1 MMEKY
6 RADHIGS
13 FLRPQ
18 ELLDARHGHNDVQ
31 LREVEDRNIRD
42 VLSRQAE
49 LGFDICTDGEFRRSN
64 FMSDFT
70 DSVEGFALDEDA
82 IGHSW
87 KADSTDAAA
96 KTAPSHIPGIVAQK
110 LRQTR
115 RLTALETP
123 FLLANSPADVK
134 VTLPSPNQF
143 PFISFKKGV
152 TDKVYANHSEL
163 LADVVAILK
172 GEVAALVADG
182 VQYIQ
187 IDTPRY
193 SYYIDPKWREW
204 LRSEIGVDP
213 DTALDEAIAADNACF
228 DACSEATRNSGVT
241 LAMHLCRGNNR
252 GNWYAQGGYDAIA
265 EKLFSGLHVD
275 RFLLEFD
282 DERSGTFEPLRFVP
296 AGKTV
301 VLGLVS
307 TKRAEM
313 ERPGDLLRRVDEAS
327 KYVPLENLALSPQ
340 CGFASVMEGN
350 PVTEDTQWAKLKL
363 VADTARQ
370 LWR

>member
-1 MMEKY
+1 MKKKY
-6 RADHIGS
+6 RADHVGS

-18 ELLDARHGHNDVQ
+18 ALLDARASHDAAH
-31 LREVEDRNIRD
+31 LKEIEDLSIRS
-42 VLSRQAE
+42 VLARQEE
-49 LGFDICTDGEFRRSN
+49 LGFTVSTDGEFRRTN
-64 FMSDFT
+64 FMSDFW
-70 DSVEGFALDEDA
+70 DSVDGFALDEDA

-87 KADSTDAAA
+87 KAGSASGA
-96 KTAPSHIPGIVAQK
+96 APSHVPGIVNGK
-110 LRQTR
+110 LHRTR
-115 RLTALETP
+115 RLTATETP
-123 FLLANSPADVK
+123 FLQANSRTDVK

-152 TDKVYANHSEL
+152 TDKVYANHSAL
-163 LADVVAILK
+163 LADIVAILK
-172 GEVAALVADG
+172 GEVAALAADG

-193 SYYIDPKWREW
+193 SYFLDPKWRDW
-204 LRSEIGVDP
+204 VRTEIGVDP
-213 DTALDEAIAADNACF
+213 DAALDEAIAAENTCF
-228 DACSEATRNSGVT
+228 DAARASGAT

-252 GNWYAQGGYDAIA
+252 SNWYAQGGYDAIA
-265 EKLFSGLHVD
+265 EKLFSELRVD

-282 DERSGTFEPLRFVP
+282 DERSGGFEPLRFIP

-307 TKRAEM
+307 TKRPEM
-313 ERPGDLLRRVDEAS
+313 ETSEGLIRRIEEAS
-327 KYVPLENLALSPQ
+327 KYVPMENLALSPQ

-350 PVTEDTQWAKLKL
+350 LVTEQTQWDKLKL

-370 LWR
+370 VWQS

>member
-1 MMEKY
+1 MRDRHMTANACPNWRTNTY
-6 RADHIGS
+6 RAV
-13 FLRPQ
+13 LARQ
-18 ELLDARHGHNDVQ
+18 E
-31 LREVEDRNIRD
+31 
-42 VLSRQAE
+42 E
-49 LGFDICTDGEFRRSN
+49 LGFGISTDGEFRRST

-70 DSVEGFALDEDA
+70 DSVEGFAMAEDA
-82 IGHSW
+82 IGYSW
-87 KADSTDAAA
+87 KAGSSAEPT
-96 KTAPSHIPGIVAQK
+96 PRHISGIVTGK

-115 RLTALETP
+115 RLTASETP
-123 FLLANSPADVK
+123 FTLANSHVDVK

-143 PFISFKKGV
+143 PFISFRKGV

-163 LADVVAILK
+163 LADVVTILK
-172 GEVAALVADG
+172 GEVAALAADG
-182 VQYIQ
+182 VHYIQ

-204 LRSEIGVDP
+204 LRTEIGVDP
-213 DTALDEAIAADNACF
+213 DVALDEAIAADNACS
-228 DACSEATRNSGVT
+228 DAARDSGVT
-241 LAMHLCRGNNR
+241 LALHLCRGNNR

-307 TKRAEM
+307 TKRPEM
-313 ERPGDLLRRVDEAS
+313 ETSLDLIRRIEAAS

-350 PVTEDTQWAKLKL
+350 PVTEDTQWAKMKL
-363 VADTARQ
+363 VADTAQ
-370 LWR
+370 LVWHQRLAS

>member
-1 MMEKY
+1 MKKY
-6 RADHIGS
+6 RADHVGS

-18 ELLDARHGHNDVQ
+18 ELLEARNAHDDAR
-31 LREVEDRNIRD
+31 LRELEDRNIRA

-64 FMSDFT
+64 FMSDFW

-82 IGHSW
+82 IGHVW
-87 KADSTDAAA
+87 KADSTSAAAA
-96 KTAPSHIPGIVAQK
+96 KTAPSHVPGIVTGK

-115 RLTALETP
+115 RLTTLETP
-123 FLLANSPADVK
+123 FLLANAPVDVK

-152 TDKVYANHSEL
+152 TDKVYPNYSAL

-172 GEVAALVADG
+172 GEVAALAADG

-204 LRSEIGVDP
+204 VRTEIGVDP
-213 DTALDEAIAADNACF
+213 DVALDEAIAADNACF
-228 DACSEATRNSGVT
+228 DAARNSGAT
-241 LAMHLCRGNNR
+241 LALHLCRGNNR

-307 TKRAEM
+307 SKHAEM
-313 ERPGDLLRRVDEAS
+313 ETPGELMRRVEAAS

-350 PVTEDTQWAKLKL
+350 PITEETQWAKLKL

-370 LWR
+370 IWK

>member
-1 MMEKY
+1 MSVKY
-6 RADHIGS
+6 RADHVGS

-18 ELLDARHGHNDVQ
+18 ELLDARNAHDDAQ
-31 LREVEDRNIRD
+31 LREVEDRNIRA
-42 VLSRQAE
+42 VLARQAE
-49 LGFDICTDGEFRRSN
+49 LGFEICTDGEFRRST

-82 IGHSW
+82 IGYSW
-87 KADSTDAAA
+87 KADSSGPAA
-96 KTAPSHIPGIVAQK
+96 KTAPSQVHGIVAGK

-115 RLTALETP
+115 RLTATETP
-123 FLLANSPADVK
+123 FLRANSTTDVK

-152 TDKVYANHSEL
+152 TDKVYPNYSAL
-163 LADVVAILK
+163 LAEVVAILR
-172 GEVAALVADG
+172 GEVAALAADG

-204 LRSEIGVDP
+204 LRTEIGVDP
-213 DTALDEAIAADNACF
+213 DVALDEAIAADNACF
-228 DACSEATRNSGVT
+228 DAARDAGVT
-241 LAMHLCRGNNR
+241 LALHLCRGNNR

-282 DERSGTFEPLRFVP
+282 DERSGTFEPLRFIP

-313 ERPGDLLRRVDEAS
+313 ERPADLLRRVDAAS

-350 PVTEDTQWAKLKL
+350 PVTEDTQWGKLKL

-370 LWR
+370 VWK